1 LEKLE
6 IIFYNQLI
14 ITLNFILVFN
24 NIYKDKTVLL
34 TGHTGFK
41 GSWLALWLH
50 QLGAKVIGYSKDYP
64 SEPTHFQL
72 LNLEITSIIGDIR
85 DRKHLQEVFNTY
97 QPDIIFHLAAQAL
110 VRYSYN
116 EPVETFETN
125 VMGTI
130 NMYECAL
137 QTKSVIAFVNITS
150 DKAYENKERL
160 TGYKETD
167 PMGGHDPYSASKG
180 CAELVTSSYRNSFF
194 QHTDKLLASARAGN
208 VIGGGD
214 WALDRLVPDI
224 FKATS
229 KLETVTI
236 RNIHATRP
244 WQHVLEPL
252 SGYLLLGQLLLEG
265 NKKVADGWNFGPDED
280 DTREVSNVIQHI
292 KKHWEEVNFEVIPD
306 KQNLHEAN
314 LLKLDCAKA
323 AAQIQWKPV
332 WHFEETIAYTTNW
345 YKDYYSNPNLNI
357 QERSL
362 VDLNKYIADAK
373 AKGLHWS
380 LK

>member
-1 LEKLE
+1 M
-6 IIFYNQLI
+6 
-14 ITLNFILVFN
+14 FN

-72 LNLEITSIIGDIR
+72 LKLEITSIIGDIR

-97 QPDIIFHLAAQAL
+97 QPDIVFHLAAQAL

-137 QTKSVIAFVNITS
+137 QTKSIKAFVNITS

-292 KKHWEEVNFEVIPD
+292 KKHWKEVNFEVIPD

-357 QERSL
+357 LERSL
-362 VDLNKYIADAK
+362 VDLNKYMADAK